1 MELFGTIL
9 RGTLSAIIT
18 LAQVALLLRAIFSWF
33 DMTGESRIAAF
44 LTMLTE
50 PLIFPIRKL
59 FEKFHWFETVPFD
72 MAFLTT
78 VILLAL
84 LDVLVTFL

>member
-9 RGTLSAIIT
+9 RGTLSAIISV
-18 LAQVALLLRAIFSWF
+18 AQLALLLRAIFSWF
-33 DMTGESRIAAF
+33 DMTGESRISAF

-50 PLIFPIRKL
+50 PLVFPIRKL
-59 FEKFHWFETVPFD
+59 FEKLHWFENVPFD

-78 VILLAL
+78 VIILAL
-84 LDVLVTFL
+84 LDILVTFL